1 MTGDLQL
8 SQEEISTAREAGW
21 RVVDATGIRL
31 GPLTVLKLSF
41 GNGETEVISLGDAA
55 IERVVAV
62 LKAVA
67 TKFDAIEAS
76 PIIVDAETGRITA
89 SSDSE

>member
-21 RVVDATGIRL
+21 RVVDVIGTRL
-31 GPLTVLKLSF
+31 GLLTVLKLTF

-55 IERVVAV
+55 MERVVAV

-67 TKFDAIEAS
+67 PKFDAIEGL